1 MTPRRKSGFRH
12 ERSVGSS
19 VEWYTPPEVF
29 EALGIE
35 FDLDP
40 AAPPGGVP
48 WVPAARH
55 FSQADNGL
63 SQPWTGRVWL
73 NPPYGRGVGRWL
85 ERLAAHGDGLALVF
99 ARTDTAW
106 FHRAFAA
113 ATAVCFI
120 KGRLRFISGDGVVAS
135 GAAGAPSILLA
146 YGLPCA
152 MTLAAS
158 GLGRTCV
165 VPGGQVS

>member
-1 MTPRRKSGFRH
+1 MPPTPRSGFSH
-12 ERSVGSS
+12 ERSVGRS

-55 FSQADNGL
+55 FCRADDGL
-63 SQPWTGRVWL
+63 SQPWRGRVWL
-73 NPPYGRGVGRWL
+73 NPPYGRDVGRWL
-85 ERLAAHGDGLALVF
+85 ERLASHGDGLALVF
-99 ARTDTAW
+99 ARTDTDW
-106 FHRAFAA
+106 FHKAFAL

-120 KGRLRFISGDGVVAS
+120 KGRLRFVSGDGNIAPS
-135 GAAGAPSILLA
+135 AAGAPSMVLA

-152 MTLAAS
+152 MTLAAG

-165 VPGGQVS
+165 VPGGKLS